1 MLDRSK
7 PSTAG
12 QLLQQLRCATAT
24 RLKSAS
30 RFIHSFAAHI
40 AAYIRPCAMLIAPG
54 NFPFLILLLGGLS
67 LAANAQSPAGGPKS
81 IERVRHIIFQSRN
94 LGASALQ
101 GSWIAT
107 AGPSRFLRGRW
118 SAQVLPDTKNAASG
132 SWALLSESNQVILEG
147 TWSAQKSTKGWRGT
161 WSARIQKSRTVSG
174 TWDAAM
180 ADFNGK
186 TFEDMLKRAAE
197 KQIGGSWQSGP
208 AHGNWWLQ
216 H

>member
-1 MLDRSK
+1 M
-7 PSTAG
+7 
-12 QLLQQLRCATAT
+12 
-24 RLKSAS
+24 
-30 RFIHSFAAHI
+30 AHI
-40 AAYIRPCAMLIAPG
+40 AAYLRPRAMLIAPG
-54 NFPFLILLLGGLS
+54 NFPFLILLLGSLW

-81 IERVRHIIFQSRN
+81 IERVRD

-107 AGPSRFLRGRW
+107 AGPSRFLRGHW

-186 TFEDMLKRAAE
+186 TFEDMLKRTAE
-197 KQIGGSWQSGP
+197 RQIGGSWQSGR
-208 AHGNWWLQ
+208 AQGNWWLQ